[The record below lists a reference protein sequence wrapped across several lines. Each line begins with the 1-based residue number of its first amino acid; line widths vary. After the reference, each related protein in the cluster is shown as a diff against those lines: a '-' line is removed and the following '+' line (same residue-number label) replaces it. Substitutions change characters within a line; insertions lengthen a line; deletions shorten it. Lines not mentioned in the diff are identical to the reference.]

1 LIEAVGDEA
10 VVAVENDG
18 VGVGG
23 GTEEEI
29 ADGEGGEGATDG
41 EGGEGGAAAKVEANI
56 DLERVAV
63 EADESEVVDVEEIG
77 IADDV
82 GRVLRG

>member
-10 VVAVENDG
+10 VVAIENDG

-41 EGGEGGAAAKVEANI
+41 EGGRAAPPPK
-56 DLERVAV
+56 LKRM
-63 EADESEVVDVEEIG
+63 STW
-77 IADDV
+77 
-82 GRVLRG
+82 RVLLLRLTSERLSMSKKSGSPMTSDWF